1 MPSLQHYRN
10 ALLLAAVLGPALSH
24 AAPYTTTRYIR
35 IDLKNDTGYSYD
47 ENFNRLPDNPQRP
60 GASAETLPEGVTRW
74 FLGADVDVVKR
85 HPGRPPGS
93 DVAQAGLL
101 RSCRTTTFFS
111 YQTTSRPAKD
121 ECGIL
126 PLAVGRDLLD
136 LRFPAGYAFAMKGGT
151 LGGMDFHWTNSA
163 NVPESEELYVRFNM
177 HWDEGTTKYRDFN
190 ITWVGLNP
198 CREEVVVQPGTH
210 VVTGPKHT
218 LGESARIIEVAPHV
232 MDHADYLDVR
242 INDHKAFRFEPTYA
256 SNPAAHYG
264 AGEGA
269 PTVPLH
275 VHPKHIPQNGA
286 PIWMPGIYGPKV
298 AGDDV
303 ITARLSVTN
312 PHKQPIENSGIL
324 LVFWEPLNADIV
336 TDKFSPDPEPEQ

>member
-1 MPSLQHYRN
+1 MSFFRPRYRN
-10 ALLLAAVLGPALSH
+10 LLLLAAVLAPALAH

-35 IDLKNDTGYSYD
+35 IDLKTDTGYSYD
-47 ENFNRLPDNPQRP
+47 ENFNRLPDSPQRP
-60 GASAETLPEGVTRW
+60 GASQETLPEGVTRW
-74 FLGADVDVVKR
+74 FLGADVDVIKR
-85 HPGRPPGS
+85 HPDGRLEVVSHKPAYSQLPHHYIF
-93 DVAQAGLL
+93 
-101 RSCRTTTFFS
+101 T
-111 YQTTSRPAKD
+111 YQTSSRPAKD

-151 LGGMDFHWTNSA
+151 LGGLDFHWTNSA
-163 NVPESEELYVRFNM
+163 NVPETEELYVRFNM
-177 HWDEGTTKYRDFN
+177 HWDEGTTRYRDFN

-198 CREEVVVQPGTH
+198 CREEVVIPTGTH
-210 VVTGPKHT
+210 VVNGPKHT
-218 LGESARIIEVAPHV
+218 LGEAARIIEVAPHV

-242 INDHKAFRFEPTYA
+242 INNHKAYRFEPTYA

-324 LVFWEPLNADIV
+324 LVFWEPLNADVI
-336 TDKFSPDPEPEQ
+336 TDKFSPDPDTEQ